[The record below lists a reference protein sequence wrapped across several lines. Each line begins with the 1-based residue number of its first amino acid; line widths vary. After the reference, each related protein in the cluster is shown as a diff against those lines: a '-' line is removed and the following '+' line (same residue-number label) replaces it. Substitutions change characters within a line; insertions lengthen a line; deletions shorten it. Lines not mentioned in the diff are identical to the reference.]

1 MKKLLIF
8 GYTMEMGGAEK
19 ALVDTLNYLHSKVEI
34 DLYLLEKKGSLMSSI
49 PKDVNVYQMKN
60 NKFIY
65 ALFRFVP
72 FFRKKYI
79 NKIANKKDYN
89 NYLKNLR
96 LSEDMLRFAKQEAL
110 KLDLGMNF
118 ISADVTLDNKH
129 LLYQFVADERIDF
142 RELAKA
148 IAGKYKLRVEL
159 RQIGARD
166 KAKLIDGIGP
176 CGRRLCCT
184 SFLDKLDSISMN
196 MAKNQGLALNPSKIN
211 GACGRLMCCLTYE
224 NDNYTECRKQLPEVG
239 KMVETEYGI
248 GKVVSEDVLNLKY
261 TVNINN
267 ELKEIKVADNGNRK
281 E

>member
-1 MKKLLIF
+1 MN
-8 GYTMEMGGAEK
+8 E
-19 ALVDTLNYLHSKVEI
+19 
-34 DLYLLEKKGSLMSSI
+34 
-49 PKDVNVYQMKN
+49 VYQVLVEDKKEIIALSNSGKYLVGDNIIVKTSRGEQYGKIADIISEKN
-60 NKFIY
+60 SEINDIY
-65 ALFRFVP
+65 II
-72 FFRKKYI
+72 RK
-79 NKIANKKDYN
+79 ANKKDYN

-96 LSEDMLRFAKQEAL
+96 LIEDMLKFAKQEVT
-110 KLDLGMNF
+110 KLRLDMNF
-118 ISADVTLDNKH
+118 VSADVTLDNKH
-129 LLYQFVADERIDF
+129 LLYQFVADERVDF
-142 RELAKA
+142 RELAKS

-176 CGRRLCCT
+176 CGRRLCCA

-224 NDNYTECRKQLPEVG
+224 NDNYLECRNQLPGVG
-239 KMVETEYGI
+239 KMVETEFGE

-267 ELKEIKVADNGNRK
+267 ELKEIKVVNDGSRK
-281 E
+281 K

>member
-1 MKKLLIF
+1 MNEIYQVLVEDKKIIN
-8 GYTMEMGGAEK
+8 
-19 ALVDTLNYLHSKVEI
+19 ALSNSGKYLVSDNVIVKTSRGEQ
-34 DLYLLEKKGSLMSSI
+34 YGR
-49 PKDVNVYQMKN
+49 VNAIN
-60 NKFIY
+60 NKIDIEINDIY
-65 ALFRFVP
+65 II
-72 FFRKKYI
+72 RK
-79 NKIANKKDYN
+79 ANKKDYN

-129 LLYQFVADERIDF
+129 LLYQFVADERVDF

-159 RQIGARD
+159 IQIGARD

>member
-1 MKKLLIF
+1 MNEIYQVLVEDKKIIN
-8 GYTMEMGGAEK
+8 
-19 ALVDTLNYLHSKVEI
+19 ALSNSGKYLVGDNVIVKTSRGEQ
-34 DLYLLEKKGSLMSSI
+34 YGR
-49 PKDVNVYQMKN
+49 VNAIN
-60 NKFIY
+60 NKIDIEINDTY
-65 ALFRFVP
+65 II
-72 FFRKKYI
+72 RK
-79 NKIANKKDYN
+79 ANKKDYN

-96 LSEDMLRFAKQEAL
+96 LSEDMLSFAKQEAL

-129 LLYQFVADERIDF
+129 LLYQFVADERVDF
-142 RELAKA
+142 RELAKD

-267 ELKEIKVADNGNRK
+267 ELKEIKVTDNGNRK
-281 E
+281 K

>member
-1 MKKLLIF
+1 MN
-8 GYTMEMGGAEK
+8 E
-19 ALVDTLNYLHSKVEI
+19 
-34 DLYLLEKKGSLMSSI
+34 
-49 PKDVNVYQMKN
+49 VYQVLIEDKKEIIALSNSGKYLTGDNIIVKTSRGEQYGKITDIISEKN
-60 NKFIY
+60 SEINDIY
-65 ALFRFVP
+65 II
-72 FFRKKYI
+72 RK
-79 NKIANKKDYN
+79 ANKKDYN

-96 LSEDMLRFAKQEAL
+96 LSEDMLKFAKQEATKL
-110 KLDLGMNF
+110 KLDMNF
-118 ISADVTLDNKH
+118 VSADVTLDNKH
-129 LLYQFVADERIDF
+129 LLYQFVADERVDF
-142 RELAKA
+142 RELAKS

-176 CGRRLCCT
+176 CGRRLCCA

-224 NDNYTECRKQLPEVG
+224 NDNYLECRNQLPGVG
-239 KMVETEYGI
+239 KMVETEFGE

-267 ELKEIKVADNGNRK
+267 ELKEIKVVNDGSRK
-281 E
+281 K

>member
-1 MKKLLIF
+1 MNEIYKVLIEDKKSIN
-8 GYTMEMGGAEK
+8 
-19 ALVDTLNYLHSKVEI
+19 ALSNSGKYLVGDNVVIKTSRGEQYGKI
-34 DLYLLEKKGSLMSSI
+34 DGVVL
-49 PKDVNVYQMKN
+49 DKN
-60 NKFIY
+60 NEINDIY
-65 ALFRFVP
+65 II
-72 FFRKKYI
+72 RK
-79 NKIANKKDYN
+79 ASKKDYN

-96 LSEDMLRFAKQEAL
+96 LSEDMLKFARAEATKL
-110 KLDLGMNF
+110 KLNMNL

-129 LLYQFVADERIDF
+129 LLYQFVADERVDF
-142 RELAKA
+142 RELAKS

-176 CGRRLCCT
+176 CGRPLCCT

-224 NDNYTECRKQLPEVG
+224 NDNYAECRKHLPEIG
-239 KMVETEYGI
+239 KMVETEFGA
-248 GKVVSEDVLNLKY
+248 GKVISEDVLNLKY

-267 ELKEIKVADNGNRK
+267 ELKEIKVVNDGNRK

>member
-1 MKKLLIF
+1 MN
-8 GYTMEMGGAEK
+8 E
-19 ALVDTLNYLHSKVEI
+19 
-34 DLYLLEKKGSLMSSI
+34 
-49 PKDVNVYQMKN
+49 VYQVLIEDKKEIIALSNSGKYLIGDNIIVKTSRGEQYGKITDIISEKN
-60 NKFIY
+60 SEINDIY
-65 ALFRFVP
+65 II
-72 FFRKKYI
+72 RK
-79 NKIANKKDYN
+79 ANKKDYN

-96 LSEDMLRFAKQEAL
+96 LSEDMLKFAKQESTKL
-110 KLDLGMNF
+110 KLDMNF
-118 ISADVTLDNKH
+118 VSADVTLDNKH
-129 LLYQFVADERIDF
+129 LLYQFVADERVDF
-142 RELAKA
+142 RELAKS

-176 CGRRLCCT
+176 CGRRLCCA

-224 NDNYTECRKQLPEVG
+224 NDNYLECRNQLPGVG
-239 KMVETEYGI
+239 KMVETEFGE

-267 ELKEIKVADNGNRK
+267 ELKEIKVVNDGSRK
-281 E
+281 K

>member
-1 MKKLLIF
+1 MNEIYKVLIEDKKSINVLSNS
-8 GYTMEMGGAEK
+8 GKY
-19 ALVDTLNYLHSKVEI
+19 LVGDNVVIKTSRGEQYGKI
-34 DLYLLEKKGSLMSSI
+34 DGVVL
-49 PKDVNVYQMKN
+49 DKN
-60 NKFIY
+60 NEINDIY
-65 ALFRFVP
+65 II
-72 FFRKKYI
+72 RK
-79 NKIANKKDYN
+79 ASKKDYN

-96 LSEDMLRFAKQEAL
+96 LSEDMLKFARAEATKL
-110 KLDLGMNF
+110 KLNMNL

-129 LLYQFVADERIDF
+129 LLYQFVADERVDF
-142 RELAKA
+142 RELAKS

-176 CGRRLCCT
+176 CGRPLCCT

-224 NDNYTECRKQLPEVG
+224 NDNYAECRKQLPEIG
-239 KMVETEYGI
+239 KMVETEFGT
-248 GKVVSEDVLNLKY
+248 GKVISEDVLNLKY

-267 ELKEIKVADNGNRK
+267 ELKEIKVVNDGNRK

>member
-1 MKKLLIF
+1 MKIVKTSRGEQYGKI
-8 GYTMEMGGAEK
+8 T
-19 ALVDTLNYLHSKVEI
+19 DIISKKNSEI
-34 DLYLLEKKGSLMSSI
+34 ND
-49 PKDVNVYQMKN
+49 
-60 NKFIY
+60 IY
-65 ALFRFVP
+65 II
-72 FFRKKYI
+72 RK
-79 NKIANKKDYN
+79 ANKKDYN

-96 LSEDMLRFAKQEAL
+96 LSEDMLKFAKQEATKL
-110 KLDLGMNF
+110 KLDMNF
-118 ISADVTLDNKH
+118 VSADVTLDNKH
-129 LLYQFVADERIDF
+129 LLYQFVADERVDF
-142 RELAKA
+142 RELAKS

-176 CGRRLCCT
+176 CGRRLCCA

-224 NDNYTECRKQLPEVG
+224 NDNYLECRNQLPGVG
-239 KMVETEYGI
+239 KMVETEFGE

-267 ELKEIKVADNGNRK
+267 ELKEIKVVNDGSRK
-281 E
+281 K

>member
-1 MKKLLIF
+1 MNEIYQILVEDKKTINALSNSGKYLVGDNIIVKTSR
-8 GYTMEMGGAEK
+8 GEQYGKITDIISEK
-19 ALVDTLNYLHSKVEI
+19 NSEI
-34 DLYLLEKKGSLMSSI
+34 ND
-49 PKDVNVYQMKN
+49 
-60 NKFIY
+60 IY
-65 ALFRFVP
+65 II
-72 FFRKKYI
+72 RK
-79 NKIANKKDYN
+79 ANKKDYN

-96 LSEDMLRFAKQEAL
+96 LSEDMLKFAKQEATKL
-110 KLDLGMNF
+110 KLDMNF
-118 ISADVTLDNKH
+118 VSADVTLDNKH
-129 LLYQFVADERIDF
+129 LLYQFVADERVDF
-142 RELAKA
+142 RELAKS

-176 CGRRLCCT
+176 CGRRLCCA

-224 NDNYTECRKQLPEVG
+224 NDNYLECRNQLPGVG
-239 KMVETEYGI
+239 KMVETEFGE

-267 ELKEIKVADNGNRK
+267 ELKEIKVVNDGSRK
-281 E
+281 K

>member
-1 MKKLLIF
+1 MNEIYKVLIEDKKSINVLSNS
-8 GYTMEMGGAEK
+8 GKY
-19 ALVDTLNYLHSKVEI
+19 LVGDNVVIKTSRGEQYGKI
-34 DLYLLEKKGSLMSSI
+34 DGVVL
-49 PKDVNVYQMKN
+49 DKN
-60 NKFIY
+60 NEINDIY
-65 ALFRFVP
+65 II
-72 FFRKKYI
+72 RK
-79 NKIANKKDYN
+79 ASKKDYN

-96 LSEDMLRFAKQEAL
+96 LSEDMLKFARAEATKL
-110 KLDLGMNF
+110 KLNMNL

-129 LLYQFVADERIDF
+129 LLYQFVADERVDF
-142 RELAKA
+142 RELAKS

-176 CGRRLCCT
+176 CGRPLCCT

-224 NDNYTECRKQLPEVG
+224 NDNYADCRKQLPEIG
-239 KMVETEYGI
+239 KIVETEFGT
-248 GKVVSEDVLNLKY
+248 GKVISEDVLNLKY

-267 ELKEIKVADNGNRK
+267 ELKEIKVVNDGNRK

>member
-1 MKKLLIF
+1 MNEIYQILVEDKKIIN
-8 GYTMEMGGAEK
+8 
-19 ALVDTLNYLHSKVEI
+19 ALSNSGKYF
-34 DLYLLEKKGSLMSSI
+34 
-49 PKDVNVYQMKN
+49 VNDNVVVKTSRGEQYGRINAISNKN
-60 NKFIY
+60 NIEINDIY
-65 ALFRFVP
+65 II
-72 FFRKKYI
+72 RK
-79 NKIANKKDYN
+79 ANKKDYN

-96 LSEDMLRFAKQEAL
+96 LSEDMLKFAKQEASKL
-110 KLDLGMNF
+110 KLNMNF
-118 ISADVTLDNKH
+118 VNADVTLDNKH
-129 LLYQFVADERIDF
+129 LLYQFVADERVDF
-142 RELAKA
+142 RELAKV

-224 NDNYTECRKQLPEVG
+224 NDNYTECRKQLPEIG
-239 KMVETEYGI
+239 KMVETEYGT

>member
-1 MKKLLIF
+1 MNEIYQVLVEDKKIIN
-8 GYTMEMGGAEK
+8 
-19 ALVDTLNYLHSKVEI
+19 ALSNSGKYLVGDNVIVKTSRGEQYGRVNAINNKIDVEI
-34 DLYLLEKKGSLMSSI
+34 ND
-49 PKDVNVYQMKN
+49 
-60 NKFIY
+60 IY
-65 ALFRFVP
+65 II
-72 FFRKKYI
+72 RK
-79 NKIANKKDYN
+79 ANKKDYN

-96 LSEDMLRFAKQEAL
+96 LSEDMLSFAKQEAL

-129 LLYQFVADERIDF
+129 LLYQFVADERVDF
-142 RELAKA
+142 RELAKD

>member
-1 MKKLLIF
+1 MNEIYQILVEDKKIIN
-8 GYTMEMGGAEK
+8 
-19 ALVDTLNYLHSKVEI
+19 ALSNSGKYF
-34 DLYLLEKKGSLMSSI
+34 
-49 PKDVNVYQMKN
+49 VNDNVVVKTSRGEQYGRINATSNKN
-60 NKFIY
+60 NIEINDIY
-65 ALFRFVP
+65 II
-72 FFRKKYI
+72 RK
-79 NKIANKKDYN
+79 ANKKDYN

-96 LSEDMLRFAKQEAL
+96 LSEDMLKFAKQEASKL
-110 KLDLGMNF
+110 KLNMNF
-118 ISADVTLDNKH
+118 VNADVTLDNKH
-129 LLYQFVADERIDF
+129 LLYQFVADERVDF
-142 RELAKA
+142 RELAKV

-224 NDNYTECRKQLPEVG
+224 NDNYTECRKQLPEIG
-239 KMVETEYGI
+239 KMVETEYGT